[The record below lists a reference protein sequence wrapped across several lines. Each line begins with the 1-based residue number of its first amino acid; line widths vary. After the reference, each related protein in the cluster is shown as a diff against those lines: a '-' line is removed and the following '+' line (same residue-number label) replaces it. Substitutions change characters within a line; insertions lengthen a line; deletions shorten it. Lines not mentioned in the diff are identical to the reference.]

1 MLDEVTLLRD
11 IVDTTRGA
19 VTPKVAPAT
28 GAALLPYIAGGTGIA
43 GGFGLGGQIAEGLGM
58 GGFGTGL
65 ISAASAAAV
74 PVGAN
79 RLANALSSQGG
90 TRFLLG
96 EQLQGAG
103 GMGTAMGQAMT
114 EATNNPDQF
123 IPQKPVQGLFDL
135 FR

>member
-1 MLDEVTLLRD
+1 
-11 IVDTTRGA
+11 
-19 VTPKVAPAT
+19 
-28 GAALLPYIAGGTGIA
+28 LLPYVAGGAGLTG
-43 GGFGLGGQIAEGLGM
+43 GYGLGGQVAEAMGM
-58 GGFGTGL
+58 GGLGTGL
-65 ISAASAAAV
+65 LSAATAV
-74 PVGAN
+74 GVPITAN

-114 EATNNPDQF
+114 EATTNLDEF
-123 IPQKPVQGLFDL
+123 IPKKPVQGLFDM

>member
-1 MLDEVTLLRD
+1 
-11 IVDTTRGA
+11 
-19 VTPKVAPAT
+19 
-28 GAALLPYIAGGTGIA
+28 LPYVAGGSGIA

-79 RLANALSSQGG
+79 RLANALSSQTG

-103 GMGTAMGQAMT
+103 GMGTAMGQAMN
-114 EATNNPDQF
+114 ESVNNPDQF
-123 IPQKPVQGLFDL
+123 VPQKPIKGLLDL

>member
-1 MLDEVTLLRD
+1 MLVPL
-11 IVDTTRGA
+11 
-19 VTPKVAPAT
+19 AT
-28 GAALLPYIAGGTGIA
+28 GGAGI
-43 GGFGLGGQIAEGLGM
+43 GGGATLGRNLAQSLELGDL
-58 GGFGTGL
+58 GTGL
-65 ISAASAAAV
+65 LMSAAGIGV

-79 RLANALSSQGG
+79 RLANALSSQAG

-114 EATNNPDQF
+114 EATTNPDQF